1 MWTLVA
7 LIPLRPFP
15 NVGHRP
21 LWVVCLAPSPLRGAR
36 RSDAKESVPVAILPP
51 HRHAPGR
58 SARPGGL
65 RRAAHRLLTLVAAA
79 AVGAGLLAAPAYAA
93 PSVDEIEAQ
102 IDKQWEQLEP
112 TIEQYNKVRAQ
123 LKKNRS
129 KAADLEKK
137 IQPLALESELA
148 MDRVGDLASR
158 YYITGPSQD
167 VAALLVSAKPST
179 LTEQLTLLDR
189 LAAQERK
196 QIEGVLAVRKKYDDQ
211 KQQLDTLIADQV
223 KQQNELA
230 AKKKHIEA
238 EVKRLEKMLPVT
250 TVKTE
255 KCPTINGVVSEKA
268 RIAIK
273 TACAQVGDP
282 YVWGAT
288 GPNSFDCSGL
298 TQYAYKAAG
307 VYLTHFTGAQWNEGK
322 AISRSDA
329 RPGDLV
335 FFFSD
340 LHHVGLYL
348 GNDKMVHAA
357 RAGKPVNVSSI
368 NTMPVAGFRRPG

>member
-1 MWTLVA
+1 M
-7 LIPLRPFP
+7 
-15 NVGHRP
+15 
-21 LWVVCLAPSPLRGAR
+21 
-36 RSDAKESVPVAILPP
+36 PP
-51 HRHAPGR
+51 HRRAPGR

-65 RRAAHRLLTLVAAA
+65 RRVAHRLLTLVAAA
-79 AVGAGLLAAPAYAA
+79 AVGAGMLAAPAYAE
-93 PSVDEIEAQ
+93 PSVDEIEAA
-102 IDKQWEQLEP
+102 IDQKWRQLEP

-123 LKKNRS
+123 LKVNTKKS
-129 KAADLEKK
+129 TELEKK

-158 YYITGPSQD
+158 YYMSGPSHD
-167 VAALLVSAKPST
+167 IGALLVSAKPDT
-179 LTEQLTLLDR
+179 LTEQLTMLDR
-189 LAAQERK
+189 LAANERK
-196 QIEGVLAVRKKYDDQ
+196 QLQGVTTLREKYDGEKQ
-211 KQQLDTLIADQV
+211 KLDTLIATQK
-223 KQQNELA
+223 KQETDLG
-230 AKKKHIEA
+230 AKKKQIDVDIKKLEA
-238 EVKRLEKMLPVT
+238 SLPVT

-255 KCPTINGVVSEKA
+255 KCPTINGVVSDAA
-268 RIAIK
+268 RTAIR
-273 TACAQVGDP
+273 TACAQIGDP
-282 YVWGAT
+282 YVWGAV

-307 VYLTHFTGAQWNEGK
+307 IHLTHFTGAQWNEGK
-322 AISRSDA
+322 AIPRSEA